1 MIERFRLLLVTNFEV
16 VINLC
21 LFLIVGSV
29 IVLLSTVS
37 IEYRIVNL
45 SKEIERVNYM
55 ANNAIEWG
63 IDINT
68 ESNENIKRNLQSRQ
82 IIAMLDTDESFVEK
96 EMLLLVKTVEYGPM
110 TFSLAYE
117 DLIANYSQDID
128 IDLIEKKITQNNLI
142 IDSFSD
148 VVNKRDKEGIRNVA
162 ILIEESYF
170 KVKFGLIFLII
181 SRKN

>member
-117 DLIANYSQDID
+117 D
-128 IDLIEKKITQNNLI
+128 
-142 IDSFSD
+142 
-148 VVNKRDKEGIRNVA
+148 
-162 ILIEESYF
+162 
-170 KVKFGLIFLII
+170 FL
-181 SRKN
+181 